1 MKRHQTVCNLGV
13 HGLMANEGYCV
24 KSDGGCYGWRHNVG
38 LYKNQSSAVIR
49 GVQDTGGCRYR
60 CRKEATGNQKM
71 SLGCL
76 VQDSCHT
83 GCNIDSTGSD
93 SGSTAA
99 TAEHT
104 VNQSKKHL
112 ELKVCLQVWDTSW
125 SLNPFQS
132 LKGGERKKERK
143 KRLNTVLK
151 LWTLWFSF
159 STVKT
164 LDKTWPPS
172 DQLLLKWIH

>member
-1 MKRHQTVCNLGV
+1 
-13 HGLMANEGYCV
+13 MANEGYGV
-24 KSDGGCYGWRHNVG
+24 KSDGCYGWRHNVG

-60 CRKEATGNQKM
+60 CRREATGNQKM

-112 ELKVCLQVWDTSW
+112 EELKVCLQV
-125 SLNPFQS
+125 
-132 LKGGERKKERK
+132 
-143 KRLNTVLK
+143 
-151 LWTLWFSF
+151 
-159 STVKT
+159 
-164 LDKTWPPS
+164 
-172 DQLLLKWIH
+172 

>member
-132 LKGGERKKERK
+132 LKGGERKKEK
-143 KRLNTVLK
+143 GWTLLLK

-172 DQLLLKWIH
+172 DRLLLKWIH

>member
-143 KRLNTVLK
+143 GWTLFLK

-172 DQLLLKWIH
+172 DRLLLKWIH

>member
-132 LKGGERKKERK
+132 LKGGERKKEK

-151 LWTLWFSF
+151 LWTLRFSF

-172 DQLLLKWIH
+172 DRLLLKWIH